1 MKNLYSKIY
10 KYIEESVNIEFE
22 ACGIKYLDGNYESK
36 FRSSFYSLF
45 SVVEKGGVESI
56 LKLKD
61 KTVKIKRNEL
71 IACYIPRET
80 PGKTMFSGKEE
91 VAILWSRM
99 NFNIFGSLD
108 LLDFFEIPYV
118 FDPAVS
124 AEILSIN
131 QDLHML
137 ETQKDN
143 DPLRS
148 LIKRKKLC
156 FQMLDLILTCAV
168 PKTDSGRKF
177 AAIEEFLPIIN
188 YINKNRRQKISNRDL
203 AKLTHLSLSRFC
215 HKFKT
220 IFGLS
225 PRKYIQQLRFLEISR
240 LLADTNTRINEI
252 AAEYGFS
259 DQFHFSRAFKSASGY
274 SPREYRDMVRAA
286 KGKLFSS

>member
-1 MKNLYSKIY
+1 MKESYLKIY
-10 KYIEESVNIEFE
+10 KYIEESLDIEFE
-22 ACGIKYLDGNYESK
+22 ACGIKHLDGNYESK

-45 SVVEKGGVESI
+45 SVVKKGRIESI
-56 LKLKD
+56 LRLKD
-61 KTVKIKRNEL
+61 KTLKIKRNEL

-80 PGKTMFSGKEE
+80 PAKTMLSGVSE
-91 VAILWSRM
+91 ADILWSRM

-118 FDPAVS
+118 FAPAAG
-124 AEILSIN
+124 AEILSLN
-131 QDLHML
+131 QRLHML
-137 ETQKDN
+137 EAEKDN

-168 PKTDSGRKF
+168 PKTDCGRKF
-177 AAIEEFLPIIN
+177 AAIEELLPVVN
-188 YINKNRRQKISNRDL
+188 YINKNCRQKISNRDL

-220 IFGLS
+220 VFGLS

-252 AAEYGFS
+252 ASEYGFS

-274 SPREYRDMVRAA
+274 SPREYRNLVKAA